1 MKYFE
6 ILYKNCFD
14 KKYVSMSYAESEE
27 EARKKFPTFNGCKLI
42 DCKETTC
49 ENYRHNKIEHFLQ
62 YNFSVS

>member
-14 KKYVSMSYAESEE
+14 KKYVGMSYGETEE
-27 EARKKFPTFNGCKLI
+27 EVKEKFSTFNGCRMI
-42 DCKETTC
+42 DCKETTY
-49 ENYRHNKIEHFLQ
+49 ENYKRNKIRYFTQ

>member
-14 KKYVSMSYAESEE
+14 KKYVGMSYGETEE
-27 EARKKFPTFNGCKLI
+27 EVKEKFQTFNGCRMI
-42 DCKETTC
+42 DCKETTY
-49 ENYRHNKIEHFLQ
+49 ENYKRNKIRYFTQ